1 MMALPE
7 VFLSETR
14 RLLGDETADAL
25 FRALKTDAP
34 SVSVRLNP
42 LKPSRAWTKET
53 TRQVPWCETGRQL
66 SERPRFT
73 FDPLLHAG
81 CYYVQEAASMF
92 VEQAYRTLSRFVT
105 PRRVLDLCA
114 APGGKSTLWRSL
126 LPADCLLVANDPVLP
141 RARILSENLLK
152 WGSSATVCTSAFAS
166 AFQPLAGFFDV
177 IAADVPC
184 SGEGMF
190 RKDEGAIQDWSPAAV
205 EKCAARQWEIV
216 RDVWPALREGGFMV
230 YSTCTFNRTENED
243 QVERICRELGAEP
256 VEIPLEEEWGIVG
269 NVTDSA
275 TPVCRFLPGRT
286 PGEGFFLALLRKTSA
301 TPSARCPKTKPLRQ
315 PDNASRKILAE
326 WLDAPSNFRL
336 VQADENNV
344 LALPE
349 AVADDASLLFSLL
362 RPLHCG
368 VPLAEKKG
376 RKYVPAHALA
386 LSVHLCRTAFP
397 EAELDLNQA
406 LAYLRR
412 EPLVLPVSV
421 PRGIVLAVW
430 EGHPLGFLNNLGS
443 RANNLY
449 PSAWRIR
456 HEERTREAD
465 DE

>member
-7 VFLSETR
+7 AFLSETR

-25 FRALKTDAP
+25 FRALETDAP

-53 TRQVPWCETGRQL
+53 TRQVPWCETGQQL
-66 SERPRFT
+66 PERPRFT

-152 WGSSATVCTSAFAS
+152 WGSPATVCTSAFAS
-166 AFQPLAGFFDV
+166 SFQPLAGFFDV

-256 VEIPLEEEWGIVG
+256 VEIPL
-269 NVTDSA
+269 
-275 TPVCRFLPGRT
+275 
-286 PGEGFFLALLRKTSA
+286 
-301 TPSARCPKTKPLRQ
+301 
-315 PDNASRKILAE
+315 
-326 WLDAPSNFRL
+326 
-336 VQADENNV
+336 
-344 LALPE
+344 
-349 AVADDASLLFSLL
+349 
-362 RPLHCG
+362 
-368 VPLAEKKG
+368 
-376 RKYVPAHALA
+376 
-386 LSVHLCRTAFP
+386 
-397 EAELDLNQA
+397 
-406 LAYLRR
+406 
-412 EPLVLPVSV
+412 
-421 PRGIVLAVW
+421 
-430 EGHPLGFLNNLGS
+430 
-443 RANNLY
+443 
-449 PSAWRIR
+449 
-456 HEERTREAD
+456 
-465 DE
+465 